1 MEADLDLLQLAD
13 KVFEGTDP
21 AGSWLAHPAYGLGGN
36 IPVLHARTRKGKA
49 EVMALLS
56 RIEYGVLC

>member
-1 MEADLDLLQLAD
+1 
-13 KVFEGTDP
+13 
-21 AGSWLAHPAYGLGGN
+21 
-36 IPVLHARTRKGKA
+36 VLHARTRKGKA